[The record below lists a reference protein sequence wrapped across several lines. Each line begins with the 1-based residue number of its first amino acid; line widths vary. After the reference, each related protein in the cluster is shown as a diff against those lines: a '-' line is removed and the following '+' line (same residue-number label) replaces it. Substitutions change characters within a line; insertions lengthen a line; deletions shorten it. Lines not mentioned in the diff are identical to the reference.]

1 MTPDKPFAGRAPIIR
16 VQGLVKSFGGVRAM
30 DGLTLDVAE
39 GELHS
44 VIGPNGA
51 GKSTLF
57 KLLMG
62 TERPT
67 EGKVL
72 FRDHDITPLKP
83 FHRARLGITAKFQNV
98 PIYQGLTVAQNLFIP
113 LRRHLP
119 TSHIPERTGQLLAQ
133 IHLAGTQDWPAGS
146 LSHGQQQWLS
156 IGMSLAAQ
164 PVVLLLDE
172 PTAGLSGEE
181 AYDTGEIVKSLNRQ
195 GVTIIV
201 IEHDMAFV
209 RQLGG
214 RVSVLHYGRL
224 FAQGTM
230 ADIENNEEVRAIYL
244 GTARRT
250 HVAGSG
256 VSA

>member
-1 MTPDKPFAGRAPIIR
+1 MTAAAPIAGNLPILR
-16 VQGLVKSFGGVRAM
+16 VQGLVKSYGGVRAM
-30 DGLTLDVAE
+30 DDLTLDIAE

-51 GKSTLF
+51 GKSTFF

-62 TERPT
+62 TEHAT

-72 FRDHDITPLKP
+72 FRGHDITALKP

-98 PIYQGLTVAQNLFIP
+98 PIYQELTVAQNLFVP
-113 LRRHLP
+113 LRRHFQP
-119 TSHIPERTGQLLAQ
+119 GEIPDRTAQLLAQ
-133 IHLAGTQDWPAGS
+133 IHLSGMQDQPARS
-146 LSHGQQQWLS
+146 LSHGQQQWLA

-181 AYDTGEIVKSLNRQ
+181 TYDTGEIVRKLNSQ

-201 IEHDMAFV
+201 IEHDMAFI

-230 ADIENNEEVRAIYL
+230 TEIENDHQVRAIYL
-244 GTARRT
+244 GTAHRERT
-250 HVAGSG
+250 TAG
-256 VSA
+256 ATT